1 VTTPATTTG
10 TVLSGASMPGT
21 APSATT
27 VTASF
32 GNQAII
38 VVGIAAGV
46 VVVPFLASA
55 APSIVNKFLLLL
67 LFGALLLN
75 RVKWLP
81 SVAQFGNAVN
91 APAPATGG

>member
-1 VTTPATTTG
+1 VTTPAAAPN
-10 TVLSGASMPGT
+10 VLSSPSLTGNTPVATVSASY
-21 APSATT
+21 
-27 VTASF
+27 

-38 VVGIAAGV
+38 VIGIAAGV

-55 APSIVNKFLLLL
+55 APSVVNKFLLLL

-75 RVKWLP
+75 RAKWLP
-81 SVAQFGNAVN
+81 SVTQFGNAVN